1 MKLGNRCNNRLH
13 TLGGKGVIIGNDN
26 RVLNMR
32 SLRTSIIKSLLGGIV
47 LLIAIFGCALLA
59 YGQTQNQTANQN
71 QNRQIFLQGA
81 QSAES
86 FAQHMDYYLDPSG
99 NLKID
104 DIIDAADIRFEPLE
118 TSTPHFG
125 FTKDT
130 IWLRANIKNMTPDK
144 DSWVVHVHENFLPD
158 YRVYLRRS
166 AGDIET
172 LELHSPLTRFSE
184 RSVDFPELATEL
196 QIASEESV
204 TLYIAYTSGGSSK
217 ISIFLETEESFEARA
232 TKRISRSFVSYGMMA
247 IVITISLLSLLILR
261 QRVFLSYFF
270 YTVVILPFLM
280 HMDGVTFQY
289 IWPNAP
295 RFNNYFS
302 IIIGLCVAIVPYD
315 FARQFLRTKIFHPRW
330 DKFMTVMMIVTPIII
345 IPLALFDPQKA
356 KQILMLLVLMSIA
369 SGAFVGILAA
379 FKRFKEVRFYVLAWF
394 LGAGSLSVMNLRHF
408 TESEIGKSTELESL
422 RLAIVVDAILM
433 GLGVAD
439 RYIQL
444 AADRRKADAKS
455 LAQAK
460 MNLTLSDRLHDLEEQ
475 YRLASELVQSRD
487 AELKKT
493 VHDLRQPLHALRLN
507 VEDLRMNAGFTDMK
521 DLDSTFTYLEN
532 LITHH
537 LQNSVSQTGSPKP
550 EIDSDDTVLT
560 LSKILGSIY
569 DMFEPDAAAKGLDF
583 RYIDTPYKCDV
594 EPIVLMRIVTN
605 IVSNAIKY
613 TSSGK
618 IVMGVRS
625 VNDRLRIEIHDTGL
639 GLTPEE
645 FDRAKARSV
654 KLRDKSIKSVEDS
667 GLGLHIANELAE
679 KHGITLS
686 ILPRRQKGTSVAI
699 TVPKMG

>member
-1 MKLGNRCNNRLH
+1 
-13 TLGGKGVIIGNDN
+13 
-26 RVLNMR
+26 MR
-32 SLRTSIIKSLLGGIV
+32 SLRSWTFKSLLGGII
-47 LLIAIFGCALLA
+47 LFIALFDFAQLA
-59 YGQTQNQTANQN
+59 YGQTQNQ
-71 QNRQIFLQGA
+71 NRQLSLQGA

-99 NLKID
+99 NLKIG
-104 DIIDAADIRFEPLE
+104 DIIDAPDIRFQPLE
-118 TSTPHFG
+118 RSMPHFG
-125 FTKDT
+125 FTKDR
-130 IWLRANIKNMTPDK
+130 IWLRANIKNITPDE

-158 YRVYLRRS
+158 YHVYLRRS

-172 LELHSPLTRFSE
+172 LEFHSPLTRFSE

-196 QIASEESV
+196 QIAPEESV

-232 TKRISRSFVSYGMMA
+232 IKRISRNFVSYGMMA
-247 IVITISLLSLLILR
+247 IVITISLISLLILR
-261 QRVFLSYFF
+261 RRVFLSYFF

-280 HMDGVTFQY
+280 HTDGVTFQY

-302 IIIGLCVAIVPYD
+302 IIIGLFVAIVPYD
-315 FARQFLRTKIFHPRW
+315 FARQFLRTKIFHPQW

-394 LGAGSLSVMNLRHF
+394 LGAGSLLVMNLRHF

-455 LAQAK
+455 LEQAQ
-460 MNLTLSDRLHDLEEQ
+460 MNLTLGDRLHDLEEQ
-475 YRLASELVQSRD
+475 YRLATELVQTRD
-487 AELKKT
+487 VELKNT

-507 VEDLRMNAGFTDMK
+507 VEKLRTTAGFEDTDTTE
-521 DLDSTFTYLEN
+521 LDTTFTYLEN
-532 LITHH
+532 LIASH
-537 LQNSVSQTGSPKP
+537 LQHSVSHDSSVDF
-550 EIDSDDTVLT
+550 EIGGDDTTLT
-560 LSKILGSIY
+560 LSNILNSIY

-583 RYIDTPYKCDV
+583 RYIDTQYKCDV

-625 VNDRLRIEIHDTGL
+625 VQDKLRIEVHDTGL

-645 FDRAKARSV
+645 FDWVKTRSV
-654 KLRDKSIKSVEDS
+654 RLRDKSNKSVEGS

-679 KHGITLS
+679 KHGIILS
-686 ILPRRQKGTSVAI
+686 ILPRRQNGTSVAI
-699 TVPKMG
+699 IVPKMGLSPDW

>member
-1 MKLGNRCNNRLH
+1 
-13 TLGGKGVIIGNDN
+13 
-26 RVLNMR
+26 MR
-32 SLRTSIIKSLLGGIV
+32 SLRTWVIKNLHVGIV
-47 LLIAIFGCALLA
+47 LFIALFGFALLA
-59 YGQTQNQTANQN
+59 YGQTQNQTANQD
-71 QNRQIFLQGA
+71 QKRQLSLKGA

-86 FAQHMDYYLDPSG
+86 FAQHMDYYLDSSG

-104 DIIDAADIRFEPLE
+104 DIIDAPGIQFKTLE
-118 TSTPHFG
+118 TSAPHFG

-130 IWLRANIKNMTPDK
+130 IWLRVNIKNMTPDE
-144 DSWVVHVHENFLPD
+144 DSWIIHVHENFLPD
-158 YRVYLRRS
+158 YRVYLHRS

-196 QIASEESV
+196 QIAPEESV

-232 TKRISRSFVSYGMMA
+232 IKRISRNFVSYGMMA

-261 QRVFLSYFF
+261 RRVFLSYFF

-280 HMDGVTFQY
+280 HTDGVTFQY

-302 IIIGLCVAIVPYD
+302 IIIGLFVAIVPYD
-315 FARQFLRTKIFHPRW
+315 FARQFLRTKIFHPQW

-356 KQILMLLVLMSIA
+356 KQLLMLLVLISIA

-455 LAQAK
+455 LEQAQ
-460 MNLTLSDRLHDLEEQ
+460 MNLTLGDRLHDLEEQ
-475 YRLASELVQSRD
+475 YRLATELVQTRD
-487 AELKKT
+487 VELKNT

-507 VEDLRMNAGFTDMK
+507 VEKLRTTAGFEDTDTTE
-521 DLDSTFTYLEN
+521 LDTTFTYLEN
-532 LITHH
+532 LIASH
-537 LQNSVSQTGSPKP
+537 LQHSVSHDSSVDF
-550 EIDSDDTVLT
+550 EIGGDDTTLT
-560 LSKILGSIY
+560 LSNILNSIY

-583 RYIDTPYKCDV
+583 RYIDTQYKYDV

-625 VNDRLRIEIHDTGL
+625 VKDKLRIEVHDTGP

-645 FDRAKARSV
+645 FDWVKTRSV
-654 KLRDKSIKSVEDS
+654 RLRDKSNKSVEGS

-686 ILPRRQKGTSVAI
+686 ILPHRQNGTSVAI
-699 TVPKMG
+699 IVPKMG

>member
-1 MKLGNRCNNRLH
+1 
-13 TLGGKGVIIGNDN
+13 
-26 RVLNMR
+26 MR

-47 LLIAIFGCALLA
+47 LFIALFDFAQPA
-59 YGQTQNQTANQN
+59 YGQTQNQSANQN
-71 QNRQIFLQGA
+71 QSRQHFLQGA

-99 NLKID
+99 NLKIG
-104 DIIDAADIRFEPLE
+104 DIIDSPDIRFKPLE

-125 FTKDT
+125 FTKDR
-130 IWLRANIKNMTPDK
+130 IWLRANMKNKTPDEN
-144 DSWVVHVHENFLPD
+144 SWVVHVHENFLPD
-158 YRVYLRRS
+158 YHVYLRRS
-166 AGDIET
+166 TGDIET

-196 QIASEESV
+196 RIAPEESV
-204 TLYIAYTSGGSSK
+204 TLYIVYTSGGSSK
-217 ISIFLETEESFEARA
+217 ISISLETEESFEARA
-232 TKRISRSFVSYGMMA
+232 IKRISRNFVSYGMMA

-261 QRVFLSYFF
+261 RRVFLSYFF
-270 YTVVILPFLM
+270 YTVVILQFLM
-280 HMDGVTFQY
+280 HTDGVTFQY

-302 IIIGLCVAIVPYD
+302 IIIGLFVAIVPYD

-330 DKFMTVMMIVTPIII
+330 DKFMILMMFVTPIII

-356 KQILMLLVLMSIA
+356 KQLLMLLVLISIA

-394 LGAGSLSVMNLRHF
+394 VGAGSLSVMNLRHF
-408 TESEIGKSTELESL
+408 TESEIGKSTELESI

-444 AADRRKADAKS
+444 AADRRKADAAS
-455 LAQAK
+455 LAQAQ
-460 MNLTLSDRLHDLEEQ
+460 MNLTLGDRLHDLEEQ
-475 YRLASELVQSRD
+475 YRLATELVQTRD
-487 AELKKT
+487 VELKNT

-507 VEDLRMNAGFTDMK
+507 VEKLRTTAGFEDGDTTE
-521 DLDSTFTYLEN
+521 LDTTFTYLEN
-532 LITHH
+532 LIASH
-537 LQNSVSQTGSPKP
+537 LQDSVNHETS
-550 EIDSDDTVLT
+550 IDSENHGDETT
-560 LSKILGSIY
+560 LKLSNILNSIY
-569 DMFEPDAAAKGLDF
+569 DMFEPDAAEKGLRF
-583 RYIDTPYKCDV
+583 RFVDTRHSCDV

-625 VNDRLRIEIHDTGL
+625 VQEKLRIEVHDTGP

-645 FDRAKARSV
+645 FDRVKARSV
-654 KLRDKSIKSVEDS
+654 RLRGKSNKSVEGS

-686 ILPRRQKGTSVAI
+686 ILPRRQNGTSVAI
-699 TVPKMG
+699 IVPKMG

>member
-1 MKLGNRCNNRLH
+1 MRC
-13 TLGGKGVIIGNDN
+13 
-26 RVLNMR
+26 
-32 SLRTSIIKSLLGGIV
+32 LRTWTIKSLLGGII
-47 LLIAIFGCALLA
+47 LFIALFNFAQLA
-59 YGQTQNQTANQN
+59 YGQTQNQ
-71 QNRQIFLQGA
+71 NRQLSLQGA

-104 DIIDAADIRFEPLE
+104 DIIDAPDIRFEPLE

-125 FTKDT
+125 FTKDR

-196 QIASEESV
+196 QIAPEESV

-232 TKRISRSFVSYGMMA
+232 IKRISRNFVSYGMMA

-261 QRVFLSYFF
+261 RRVFLSYFF

-280 HMDGVTFQY
+280 HTDGVTFQY

-302 IIIGLCVAIVPYD
+302 IIIGLFVAIVPYD
-315 FARQFLRTKIFHPRW
+315 FARQFLRTKIFHPQW

-394 LGAGSLSVMNLRHF
+394 LGAGSLLVMNLRHF

-444 AADRRKADAKS
+444 AADRRKVDAKS
-455 LAQAK
+455 LEQAQ
-460 MNLTLSDRLHDLEEQ
+460 MNLTLGDRLHDLEEQ
-475 YRLASELVQSRD
+475 YRLATELVQTRD
-487 AELKKT
+487 VELKNT

-507 VEDLRMNAGFTDMK
+507 VEKLRTTAGFEDTDTTE
-521 DLDSTFTYLEN
+521 LDTTFTYLEN
-532 LITHH
+532 LIASH
-537 LQNSVSQTGSPKP
+537 LQHSVSHDSSVDF
-550 EIDSDDTVLT
+550 EIGGDDTTLT
-560 LSKILGSIY
+560 LSNILNSIY

-583 RYIDTPYKCDV
+583 RYIDTQYKCDV

-625 VNDRLRIEIHDTGL
+625 VQDKLRIEVHDTGL

-645 FDRAKARSV
+645 FDRAKTRSV
-654 KLRDKSIKSVEDS
+654 RLRDKSNKSVEGS

-679 KHGITLS
+679 KHGIILS
-686 ILPRRQKGTSVAI
+686 ILPRRQNGTSVAI
-699 TVPKMG
+699 IVPKMG